1 MATKFSLD
9 KSFKVYND
17 NTGDFVT
24 VRKDPDGFLLE
35 IEQSENGQVVMFPP
49 EQARLVVSAVLELL
63 KDFEQQDK

>member
-1 MATKFSLD
+1 
-9 KSFKVYND
+9 
-17 NTGDFVT
+17 VT